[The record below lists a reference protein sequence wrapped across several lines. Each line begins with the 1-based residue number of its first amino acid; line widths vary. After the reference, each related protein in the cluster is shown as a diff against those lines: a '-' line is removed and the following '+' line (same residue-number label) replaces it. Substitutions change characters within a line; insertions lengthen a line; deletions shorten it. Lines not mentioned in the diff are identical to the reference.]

1 MFLLCCY
8 DFNPLFFVNT
18 LKLGMFLKAL
28 MIIFKTMASGEQEMK
43 TIIDFGIVAKPIC
56 RFQVINSIN
65 EITCI

>member
-8 DFNPLFFVNT
+8 DFNPLLSFVNT

-43 TIIDFGIVAKPIC
+43 TIIDFGIVAKPI
-56 RFQVINSIN
+56 
-65 EITCI
+65 